1 MLLIKSVCTHYPL
14 LRRTTASLS
23 CLSSYHVYNFDCNH
37 NIIENELNSSA
48 VKMITDDF
56 PPSPGCDN
64 RLGGSETAAVREG
77 EARRQAGGGE
87 EGKASGGEAGSK

>member
-1 MLLIKSVCTHYPL
+1 
-14 LRRTTASLS
+14 
-23 CLSSYHVYNFDCNH
+23 
-37 NIIENELNSSA
+37 
-48 VKMITDDF
+48 MITDDF

-64 RLGGSETAAVREG
+64 RLGGSGTAAVREG

>member
-1 MLLIKSVCTHYPL
+1 M
-14 LRRTTASLS
+14 
-23 CLSSYHVYNFDCNH
+23 
-37 NIIENELNSSA
+37 
-48 VKMITDDF
+48 KMITDDF